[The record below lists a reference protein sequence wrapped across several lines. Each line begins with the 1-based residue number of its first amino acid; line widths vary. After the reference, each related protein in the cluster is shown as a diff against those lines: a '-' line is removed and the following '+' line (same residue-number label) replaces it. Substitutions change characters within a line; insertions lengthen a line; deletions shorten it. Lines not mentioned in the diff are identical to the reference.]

1 MVLPRVLYVRV
12 VETREI
18 QLLSESARNWICK
31 IRLQSVKLCEH
42 GICGTTYVRYYI
54 QRKCTADMTSVGLA
68 QARPNY
74 YTNVLLHELKYNI
87 LHLYQRVQLD
97 SMNLLHTFV
106 CLLPDDCTI
115 CAVCM

>member
-18 QLLSESARNWICK
+18 GIAKLDCKALNYVNIEYAAR
-31 IRLQSVKLCEH
+31 R
-42 GICGTTYVRYYI
+42 TYDISYI

-74 YTNVLLHELKYNI
+74 SY
-87 LHLYQRVQLD
+87 
-97 SMNLLHTFV
+97 
-106 CLLPDDCTI
+106 
-115 CAVCM
+115 

>member
-18 QLLSESARNWICK
+18 QLLSESARNWNCK

-42 GICGTTYVRYYI
+42 RICGTTYIQYLI

-68 QARPNY
+68 QARLNNFCRL
-74 YTNVLLHELKYNI
+74 TGRN
-87 LHLYQRVQLD
+87 
-97 SMNLLHTFV
+97 
-106 CLLPDDCTI
+106 
-115 CAVCM
+115 